1 VRKVLKITSCLFKV
15 YKPFF
20 LIFVEKENLMSML
33 KLESFFFFSFFLFLA
48 GCGNQSKPVSVE
60 QEIITPLS
68 AGNAVD
74 DLLPYIDSVEVV
86 PLETTGKALIGL
98 VGKILL
104 LPNGNVLIKSTAS
117 MFMFSPEGKFLFQIG
132 KNGRGPEE
140 YLTIDDVCLSQDA
153 RELWILGGCEIVKYS
168 TETGRFI
175 RKTTLE
181 LPEICNGF
189 DAIASGPG
197 HSAFLYYCPQMDEN
211 NFSEDFYCL
220 YRYDEQ
226 GRILQ
231 KFLPR
236 KDYGLNIALITQASD
251 NRYILRPQDSDN
263 ICYYL
268 SDSLPVPRVK
278 IDFGKETIKNRYSSD
293 LQTYLRSD
301 YYKMPVYIYDT
312 RDYFYFSY
320 CGPEATDCYCIHSF
334 KNNKTITW
342 ERKGDDADGMFM
354 IGGADKDFF
363 YGIYND
369 YRDWDEILLNRQDL
383 LKRAI
388 IQKTHLRIPEDS
400 NPLLV
405 KVKFKF

>member
-1 VRKVLKITSCLFKV
+1 
-15 YKPFF
+15 
-20 LIFVEKENLMSML
+20 MSML

-68 AGNAVD
+68 AGNAVN

-181 LPEICNGF
+181 LPEICNDF

-236 KDYGLNIALITQASD
+236 KDYGLNIALITQTSD

-334 KNNKTITW
+334 KNSKTITW

>member
-1 VRKVLKITSCLFKV
+1 
-15 YKPFF
+15 
-20 LIFVEKENLMSML
+20 MSML

-334 KNNKTITW
+334 KKNKTITW

>member
-1 VRKVLKITSCLFKV
+1 
-15 YKPFF
+15 
-20 LIFVEKENLMSML
+20 MSML

-68 AGNAVD
+68 AGNAVN

-117 MFMFSPEGKFLFQIG
+117 MFMFSPKGKFLFQIG

-153 RELWILGGCEIVKYS
+153 RELWILGGCEIVKCS
-168 TETGRFI
+168 TGTGRFI

-181 LPEICNGF
+181 VPEICNGF

-334 KNNKTITW
+334 KNSKTITW

>member
-1 VRKVLKITSCLFKV
+1 
-15 YKPFF
+15 
-20 LIFVEKENLMSML
+20 MSMPQPGWPGIMD
-33 KLESFFFFSFFLFLA
+33 F
-48 GCGNQSKPVSVE
+48 
-60 QEIITPLS
+60 
-68 AGNAVD
+68 
-74 DLLPYIDSVEVV
+74 
-86 PLETTGKALIGL
+86 
-98 VGKILL
+98 
-104 LPNGNVLIKSTAS
+104 
-117 MFMFSPEGKFLFQIG
+117 
-132 KNGRGPEE
+132 GR
-140 YLTIDDVCLSQDA
+140 
-153 RELWILGGCEIVKYS
+153 CEIVKYS

-175 RKTTLE
+175 RKLTLE

-236 KDYGLNIALITQASD
+236 KDYGLNIALITQTSD

-334 KNNKTITW
+334 KNSKTITW

-354 IGGADKDFF
+354 IVGADKDFF

>member
-1 VRKVLKITSCLFKV
+1 
-15 YKPFF
+15 
-20 LIFVEKENLMSML
+20 ML

-236 KDYGLNIALITQASD
+236 KDYGLNIALITQTSD

-334 KNNKTITW
+334 KNSKTITW

-405 KVKFKF
+405 KIKFKF

>member
-1 VRKVLKITSCLFKV
+1 
-15 YKPFF
+15 
-20 LIFVEKENLMSML
+20 MSML

-236 KDYGLNIALITQASD
+236 KDYGLNIALITQTSD
-251 NRYILRPQDSDN
+251 NRYILWPQDSDN

-334 KNNKTITW
+334 KNSKTITW

>member
-1 VRKVLKITSCLFKV
+1 
-15 YKPFF
+15 
-20 LIFVEKENLMSML
+20 MSML

-60 QEIITPLS
+60 QERITPLS
-68 AGNAVD
+68 AGNAVN

-168 TETGRFI
+168 TETGQFI

-383 LKRAI
+383 LKRVI

>member
-1 VRKVLKITSCLFKV
+1 
-15 YKPFF
+15 
-20 LIFVEKENLMSML
+20 MSML

-68 AGNAVD
+68 AGNAVN

-153 RELWILGGCEIVKYS
+153 RELWILGGREIVKYS
-168 TETGRFI
+168 TETGQFI

-236 KDYGLNIALITQASD
+236 KDYGLNIALITQTSD

-383 LKRAI
+383 LKRVI

>member
-1 VRKVLKITSCLFKV
+1 
-15 YKPFF
+15 
-20 LIFVEKENLMSML
+20 MSML

-320 CGPEATDCYCIHSF
+320 CGPEATDCYCVHSF
-334 KNNKTITW
+334 KNSKTITW

>member
-1 VRKVLKITSCLFKV
+1 
-15 YKPFF
+15 
-20 LIFVEKENLMSML
+20 MSML

-68 AGNAVD
+68 AGNAVN

-168 TETGRFI
+168 TETGQFI

-236 KDYGLNIALITQASD
+236 KDYGLNIALITQTSD

-320 CGPEATDCYCIHSF
+320 CGPEGTDCYCIHSF

>member
-1 VRKVLKITSCLFKV
+1 
-15 YKPFF
+15 
-20 LIFVEKENLMSML
+20 MSML

-168 TETGRFI
+168 TETGQFI

-236 KDYGLNIALITQASD
+236 KDYGLNIALITQTSD

-388 IQKTHLRIPEDS
+388 IQKTHFRIPEDS

>member
-1 VRKVLKITSCLFKV
+1 
-15 YKPFF
+15 
-20 LIFVEKENLMSML
+20 MSML

-68 AGNAVD
+68 AGNAVN

-153 RELWILGGCEIVKYS
+153 RELWILGACEIVKYS
-168 TETGRFI
+168 TETGQFI

-383 LKRAI
+383 LKRVI

>member
-1 VRKVLKITSCLFKV
+1 
-15 YKPFF
+15 
-20 LIFVEKENLMSML
+20 MSML

-68 AGNAVD
+68 AGNAVN

-236 KDYGLNIALITQASD
+236 KDYGLNIALITQTSD

-388 IQKTHLRIPEDS
+388 IQKTHFRIPEDS

>member
-1 VRKVLKITSCLFKV
+1 
-15 YKPFF
+15 
-20 LIFVEKENLMSML
+20 MSML

-334 KNNKTITW
+334 KNSKTITW

-369 YRDWDEILLNRQDL
+369 YRDWDEILLKRQDL

>member
-1 VRKVLKITSCLFKV
+1 
-15 YKPFF
+15 
-20 LIFVEKENLMSML
+20 MSML

-68 AGNAVD
+68 AGNAVN

-168 TETGRFI
+168 TETGQFI

-236 KDYGLNIALITQASD
+236 KDYGLNIALITQTCD

>member
-1 VRKVLKITSCLFKV
+1 
-15 YKPFF
+15 
-20 LIFVEKENLMSML
+20 MSML

-68 AGNAVD
+68 AGNAVN

-168 TETGRFI
+168 TETGQFI

-334 KNNKTITW
+334 KNSKTITW

-354 IGGADKDFF
+354 IVGADKDFF

-383 LKRAI
+383 LKRVI

>member
-1 VRKVLKITSCLFKV
+1 
-15 YKPFF
+15 
-20 LIFVEKENLMSML
+20 MSML

-74 DLLPYIDSVEVV
+74 DLLPYIDSVEVA

-334 KNNKTITW
+334 KNSKTITW

>member
-1 VRKVLKITSCLFKV
+1 
-15 YKPFF
+15 
-20 LIFVEKENLMSML
+20 MSML

-388 IQKTHLRIPEDS
+388 IQKTHFRIPEDS

>member
-1 VRKVLKITSCLFKV
+1 
-15 YKPFF
+15 
-20 LIFVEKENLMSML
+20 MSML

-197 HSAFLYYCPQMDEN
+197 QSAFLYYCPQMDEN

-334 KNNKTITW
+334 KNSKTITW

-354 IGGADKDFF
+354 IVGADKDFF

>member
-1 VRKVLKITSCLFKV
+1 
-15 YKPFF
+15 
-20 LIFVEKENLMSML
+20 MSML

-153 RELWILGGCEIVKYS
+153 RALWILGGCEIVKYS

-383 LKRAI
+383 LKRVI

>member
-1 VRKVLKITSCLFKV
+1 
-15 YKPFF
+15 
-20 LIFVEKENLMSML
+20 ML

-68 AGNAVD
+68 AGNAVN

-117 MFMFSPEGKFLFQIG
+117 MFMFSPKGKFLFQIG

-168 TETGRFI
+168 TETGQFI

-334 KNNKTITW
+334 KNSKTITW

-354 IGGADKDFF
+354 IGGADNDFF

>member
-1 VRKVLKITSCLFKV
+1 
-15 YKPFF
+15 
-20 LIFVEKENLMSML
+20 MSML

-189 DAIASGPG
+189 DAIPSGPG

>member
-1 VRKVLKITSCLFKV
+1 
-15 YKPFF
+15 
-20 LIFVEKENLMSML
+20 MSML

-68 AGNAVD
+68 AGNAVN

-117 MFMFSPEGKFLFQIG
+117 MFMFSPKGKFLFQIG

-153 RELWILGGCEIVKYS
+153 RELGFWDGCEVVKYS
-168 TETGRFI
+168 TETGQFI

-236 KDYGLNIALITQASD
+236 KDYGLNIALITQTSD

-334 KNNKTITW
+334 KNSKTITW

>member
-1 VRKVLKITSCLFKV
+1 
-15 YKPFF
+15 
-20 LIFVEKENLMSML
+20 MSML

-68 AGNAVD
+68 AGNAVN

-117 MFMFSPEGKFLFQIG
+117 MVMFSPKGKFLFQIG

-236 KDYGLNIALITQASD
+236 KDYGLNIALITQTSD

-334 KNNKTITW
+334 KNSKTITW

>member
-1 VRKVLKITSCLFKV
+1 
-15 YKPFF
+15 
-20 LIFVEKENLMSML
+20 MSML

-68 AGNAVD
+68 AGNAVN

-334 KNNKTITW
+334 KNSKTITW

-354 IGGADKDFF
+354 IVGADKDFF

-383 LKRAI
+383 LKRVI

>member
-1 VRKVLKITSCLFKV
+1 
-15 YKPFF
+15 
-20 LIFVEKENLMSML
+20 MSML

-117 MFMFSPEGKFLFQIG
+117 MFMFRAEGKFLFQIG

-334 KNNKTITW
+334 KNSKTITW

-354 IGGADKDFF
+354 IVGADKDFF

>member
-1 VRKVLKITSCLFKV
+1 
-15 YKPFF
+15 
-20 LIFVEKENLMSML
+20 MSML
-33 KLESFFFFSFFLFLA
+33 KLESFFLFLA

-68 AGNAVD
+68 AGNAVN

-168 TETGRFI
+168 TETGQFI

-383 LKRAI
+383 LKRVI

>member
-1 VRKVLKITSCLFKV
+1 
-15 YKPFF
+15 
-20 LIFVEKENLMSML
+20 ML

-278 IDFGKETIKNRYSSD
+278 IDFGKKTIKNRYSSD

-334 KNNKTITW
+334 KNSKTITW

-388 IQKTHLRIPEDS
+388 IQKTHFRIPEDS

>member
-1 VRKVLKITSCLFKV
+1 
-15 YKPFF
+15 
-20 LIFVEKENLMSML
+20 MSML

-236 KDYGLNIALITQASD
+236 KDYGLNIALITQTSD
-251 NRYILRPQDSDN
+251 NRYILRPRDSDN

-334 KNNKTITW
+334 KNSKTITW

-354 IGGADKDFF
+354 IVGADKDFF

>member
-1 VRKVLKITSCLFKV
+1 
-15 YKPFF
+15 
-20 LIFVEKENLMSML
+20 MSML

-68 AGNAVD
+68 AGNAVN

-117 MFMFSPEGKFLFQIG
+117 MFMFCPEGKFLFQIG

-168 TETGRFI
+168 TETGQFI

-236 KDYGLNIALITQASD
+236 KDYGLNIALITQTSD

>member
-1 VRKVLKITSCLFKV
+1 
-15 YKPFF
+15 
-20 LIFVEKENLMSML
+20 MSML

-320 CGPEATDCYCIHSF
+320 CGPEATDCFIHSF
-334 KNNKTITW
+334 KNSKTITW

>member
-20 LIFVEKENLMSML
+20 IIFVEKENLMSML

-68 AGNAVD
+68 AGNAVN

-334 KNNKTITW
+334 KNSKTITW

-354 IGGADKDFF
+354 IVGADKDFF

>member
-1 VRKVLKITSCLFKV
+1 
-15 YKPFF
+15 
-20 LIFVEKENLMSML
+20 MSML

-197 HSAFLYYCPQMDEN
+197 HSAFLYYFPQMDEN

-236 KDYGLNIALITQASD
+236 KDYGLNIALITQTSD

>member
-1 VRKVLKITSCLFKV
+1 
-15 YKPFF
+15 
-20 LIFVEKENLMSML
+20 MSML

-334 KNNKTITW
+334 KNSKTITW
-342 ERKGDDADGMFM
+342 ERKGDDADGMCM
-354 IGGADKDFF
+354 IVVADKDFF
-363 YGIYND
+363 YGSYND

-383 LKRAI
+383 LKRVI

>member
-1 VRKVLKITSCLFKV
+1 
-15 YKPFF
+15 
-20 LIFVEKENLMSML
+20 MSML

-132 KNGRGPEE
+132 KNGRGSEE

-197 HSAFLYYCPQMDEN
+197 HSAFLYYCPKMDEN

-278 IDFGKETIKNRYSSD
+278 IDFGKKTIKNRYSSD

-334 KNNKTITW
+334 KNSKTITW

>member
-1 VRKVLKITSCLFKV
+1 
-15 YKPFF
+15 
-20 LIFVEKENLMSML
+20 MSML

-48 GCGNQSKPVSVE
+48 GCGNQSKPISVE

-220 YRYDEQ
+220 YCYDEQ

-334 KNNKTITW
+334 KNSKTITW

-354 IGGADKDFF
+354 LGGADKDFF

>member
-1 VRKVLKITSCLFKV
+1 
-15 YKPFF
+15 
-20 LIFVEKENLMSML
+20 MSML

-68 AGNAVD
+68 AGKAVN

-236 KDYGLNIALITQASD
+236 KDYGLNIALITQTSD
-251 NRYILRPQDSDN
+251 NRYILRPQDGDN

-334 KNNKTITW
+334 KNSKTITW

-354 IGGADKDFF
+354 IVGADKDFF

>member
-1 VRKVLKITSCLFKV
+1 
-15 YKPFF
+15 
-20 LIFVEKENLMSML
+20 MSML

-68 AGNAVD
+68 AGNAVN

-117 MFMFSPEGKFLFQIG
+117 MFMFSPKGKFLFQIG

-168 TETGRFI
+168 TETGQFI

-236 KDYGLNIALITQASD
+236 KDYGLNIALITQTSD

-334 KNNKTITW
+334 KNSKTITW

-400 NPLLV
+400 TPLLV

>member
-1 VRKVLKITSCLFKV
+1 
-15 YKPFF
+15 
-20 LIFVEKENLMSML
+20 MSML
-33 KLESFFFFSFFLFLA
+33 KLESFFFFYFFLFLA

-236 KDYGLNIALITQASD
+236 KDYGLNIALITQTSD

-334 KNNKTITW
+334 KNSKTITW